1 MIYFVFFIRYRNR
14 EFVSMEEFIAPLP
27 LPPDKLALHL
37 KSLINGGRA
46 MLIKQCVINIKLA
59 EIDGLL
65 ILKRLNK

>member
-1 MIYFVFFIRYRNR
+1 
-14 EFVSMEEFIAPLP
+14 MEEFIAPLP

-59 EIDGLL
+59 EIDGLP
-65 ILKRLNK
+65 ILKGLNT